1 MTTSDPAP
9 GHFLAGIAALI
20 RNDAGEYL
28 QLQRS
33 AERDV
38 GAGVWESVTGRVDQ
52 GESFEAA
59 LHREVREE
67 TALRVRIDLI
77 VGLSHFH
84 RGTEI
89 PENELQGVVFAC
101 SIEGDDTVTIGPE
114 HSQYRWLPTETAIA
128 FLDAPDADTA
138 WFRNSLER
146 AEALRR
152 LEPPGWD
159 SLHATGVTLD

>member
-1 MTTSDPAP
+1 MTTEPPVP

-28 QLQRS
+28 MLQRS

-52 GESFEAA
+52 GESFETA

-67 TALRVRIDLI
+67 TGLRVRIDLI

-84 RGTEI
+84 RGPEL

-101 SIEGDDTVTIGPE
+101 SIEGDETVTIGPE
-114 HSQYRWLPTETAIA
+114 HSQYRWLPAEAAIA
-128 FLDAPDADTA
+128 FLDAPDAGTR

-146 AEALRR
+146 AEALRQ
-152 LEPPGWD
+152 LEPPGWAA
-159 SLHATGVTLD
+159 LHASGVTLD